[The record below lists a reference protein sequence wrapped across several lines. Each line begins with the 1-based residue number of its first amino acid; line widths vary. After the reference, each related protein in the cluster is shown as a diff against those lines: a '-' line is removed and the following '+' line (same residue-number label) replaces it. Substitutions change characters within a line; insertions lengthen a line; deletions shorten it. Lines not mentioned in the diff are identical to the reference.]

1 MHLHP
6 VGTININL
14 LHLVL
19 HASQG
24 TLGNLLYHIF
34 ASVEYWPKFH
44 WGCHLHLENTS
55 QDQKRQVRDQI
66 NACGSNRQDPADEDL
81 IL

>member
-24 TLGNLLYHIF
+24 TLGNLSHFCLRGILAKVSLGISFTPREHI
-34 ASVEYWPKFH
+34 
-44 WGCHLHLENTS
+44 T
-55 QDQKRQVRDQI
+55 
-66 NACGSNRQDPADEDL
+66 GSEEAGS
-81 IL
+81 

>member
-24 TLGNLLYHIF
+24 TLGNLSHCCLRGVLTKVSSGMSF
-34 ASVEYWPKFH
+34 TPREYI
-44 WGCHLHLENTS
+44 T
-55 QDQKRQVRDQI
+55 
-66 NACGSNRQDPADEDL
+66 GSEEAGS
-81 IL
+81 